1 MSSRPIGIVARISR
15 VPLLCLL
22 IAAWAMP
29 PGALAAASNVS
40 LNEAVQRAVER
51 APLLAARRSRVE
63 AAVQES
69 HRAGALPDP
78 MLMVG
83 VDNLP
88 VNGADA
94 FDTRIDDM
102 TMKQIGV
109 RQEFPARAKREAQRT
124 LALRRT
130 DEAMAQ
136 VQAEEVNVRQA
147 AANAWIDLWTTQRE
161 LAALTGLRAQAQLA
175 AQLAKARVAGGG
187 EPVADALAAHAAVI
201 ELDNRL
207 EGSRAQ
213 VQAAQAELARWT
225 GEDGD
230 SVPIEAPDFTTLPVS
245 EAQLLAALD
254 RLAPL
259 LPADA
264 QVETAAAEID
274 AARAERRTSW
284 SLAASYGQR
293 ASDPRGMPRSDMV
306 MLEFGIGLPL
316 FTRNRQDRGI
326 AAREAD
332 YEASLATRE
341 DLRRQQT
348 ARIRVGIAQWQGL
361 KRQVALHEDALLPL
375 ARDRS
380 ATALAAY
387 RAGAPLRPW
396 LDARRD
402 ELEVHLTHAEHLAE
416 LGHAWAALAY
426 LLPLET
432 AR

>member
-1 MSSRPIGIVARISR
+1 MSSRPIGVVTRASR
-15 VPLLCLL
+15 VPALCLL

-29 PGALAAASNVS
+29 WGAFAAPSEVS

-51 APLLAARRSRVE
+51 APLLAARRSQVE
-63 AAVQES
+63 AALQES

-88 VNGADA
+88 VTGADA
-94 FDTRIDDM
+94 FDTRVDDM
-102 TMKQIGV
+102 TMKKIGL

-130 DEAMAQ
+130 DEAQAQ
-136 VQAEEVNVRQA
+136 AQAEQRIVRQA
-147 AANAWIDLWTTQRE
+147 AANAWIDLWATQRE
-161 LAALTGLRAQAQLA
+161 LVALTALREQAQLA
-175 AQLAKARVAGGG
+175 AQLAKARVKGGT
-187 EPVADALAAHAAVI
+187 EPVADALAAQAAVI

-207 EGSRAQ
+207 EGLRAQ
-213 VQAAQAELARWT
+213 AQAAQAELARWT
-225 GEDGD
+225 GEEVET
-230 SVPIEAPDFTTLPVS
+230 VPTEVPDFATLPVS

-254 RLAPL
+254 RLAAL
-259 LPADA
+259 LPAGA

-274 AARAERRTSW
+274 AARAERRANW

-293 ASDPRGMPRSDMV
+293 AGGRSDMV

-332 YEASLATRE
+332 YQAALATRE
-341 DLRRQQT
+341 DLRRQQV
-348 ARIRVGIAQWQGL
+348 AHIRAGIAQWQGF

-402 ELEVHLTHAEHLAE
+402 ELEVHLAHAEHLAE
-416 LGHAWAALAY
+416 LGRAWAALAY
-426 LLPLET
+426 LLPTGT